1 MTHTIG
7 HWPNASLWQESSAF
21 TRKRPQ
27 LQPLAFWLTL
37 CSFVVYATSAIYI
50 IGIPEMILE
59 FKLDEQQ
66 VLLGLS
72 LYVLACQY
80 VSMCFSTSPLTLF
93 SRWVGTNALGAI
105 ERA

>member
-1 MTHTIG
+1 M
-7 HWPNASLWQESSAF
+7 SLA
-21 TRKRPQ
+21 P
-27 LQPLAFWLTL
+27 WLTPY
-37 CSFVVYATSAIYI
+37 SFVVYAASAIYI

-59 FKLDEQQ
+59 FKVDEQE

-80 VSMCFSTSPLTLF
+80 ISMPSSTHPLTLS
-93 SRWVGTNALGAI
+93 SRRPRTNAVGAI